1 MHSVAVKLITDIEQ
15 ARQSFTRLTTEYEM
29 VQKDMV
35 LTALDMDIM
44 MLSQDLAM
52 AMRSARKILFTIG
65 ETVP

>member
-1 MHSVAVKLITDIEQ
+1 
-15 ARQSFTRLTTEYEM
+15 M